1 MFQMK
6 NIVRIAAVLLSLA
19 LAFGIFAG
27 CGPHTDDPET
37 TPAQEPKKDTL
48 KVFTLKG
55 PTGLGMCQLM
65 ESNEKGETSNKYDFT
80 VAASPDEITGEII
93 AGRFD
98 IAAVPI
104 NLAAVLY
111 NKTNGGIKLAAVNTL
126 GVLYVLENGG
136 TVHSV
141 EDLRGKTIG
150 ATGRGSTPE
159 FVFNYILKANGLDPE
174 KDVTVE
180 YYAEHAELAT
190 RMISGDVKIGMLP
203 EPNVTTVMT
212 KNTSVGIALNLTA
225 EWNKLDNG
233 GAGLTQGCVVV
244 SKEFAENYSA
254 QLNSFLDEY
263 KQSAEFA
270 VANPAETGTYAE
282 KFGIV
287 PAAAI
292 AAKAIPNCNIC
303 MFTGAEAKEMVT
315 GFLKVLF
322 AADPKSVGG
331 KLPDDGL
338 FYDKY

>member
-1 MFQMK
+1 MK
-6 NIVRIAAVLLSLA
+6 KIIGIAAVLLSFTLV
-19 LAFGIFAG
+19 FGVLAG
-27 CGPHTDDPET
+27 CGPRTENPEN
-37 TPAQEPKKDTL
+37 TPDAEPKKETL

-55 PTGLGMCQLM
+55 PTGLGMCELM

-80 VAASPDEITGEII
+80 VAGSPDEITGEII

-98 IAAVPI
+98 IAAVPV

-111 NKTNGGIKLAAVNTL
+111 NKTGGEIRLAAVNTL

-150 ATGRGSTPE
+150 ATGQGSTPE
-159 FVFNYILKANGLDPE
+159 YVLNYILKANGLDPE
-174 KDVTVE
+174 KDVTIE

-212 KNTSVGIALNLTA
+212 KNASVGIALNLTA
-225 EWNKLDNG
+225 EWDKLDTG

-244 SKEFAENYSA
+244 SKDFAENYKA

-263 KQSAEFA
+263 KKSAEYA
-270 VANPAETGTYAE
+270 VANPAATGTLAE

-303 MFTGAEAKEMVT
+303 MVTGAEAKEMVS

-322 AADPKSVGG
+322 DADAKSVGG

-338 FYDKY
+338 YYTGY